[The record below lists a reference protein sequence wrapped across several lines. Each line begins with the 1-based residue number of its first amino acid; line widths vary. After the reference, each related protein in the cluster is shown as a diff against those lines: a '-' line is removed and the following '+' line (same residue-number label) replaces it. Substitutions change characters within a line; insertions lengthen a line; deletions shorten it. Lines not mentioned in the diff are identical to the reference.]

1 MKNIGIQLAD
11 STSGLVD
18 IDLKIEVKRDDNGL
32 ITQGF
37 VVGDIMNQNQA
48 IIIAANPGELKFN
61 PSVGVSIDE
70 LILDNDYLRFKHR
83 ISDHLS
89 KDGMKVK
96 SIEFSKDKPLK
107 IDASYE

>member
-1 MKNIGIQLAD
+1 MKNRGIQLVD
-11 STSGLVD
+11 SRTGLED
-18 IDLKIEVKRDDNGL
+18 IDLKIDVLRDANGL
-32 ITQGF
+32 ITHGL

-48 IIIAANPGELKFN
+48 IIITANAGELKFN
-61 PSVGVSIDE
+61 PTIGVAIDE

-83 ISDHLS
+83 ISDHLT

-96 SIEFSKDKPLK
+96 SVELSKDKPLK